1 MRFPLLIV
9 PVASLPSR
17 HAANAQIGVFDSG
30 VGGLTVLKE
39 IHKQLPNESVL
50 YFGDTA
56 RVPYGNREPAEII
69 QFVREILTM
78 MSQRQVKMV
87 LMACSTGSA
96 LALDL
101 VRNEFDFPIVGVV
114 KPGARAAVQAGKRV
128 GVIAT
133 QATVNSQAYGHEM
146 RRCKPNVQVW
156 EIACPQFVPLIEQNL
171 IHHPETLEIAR
182 DCLQP
187 LLDIHVD
194 TLVFGCTHYPHLQTV
209 FEKIMPVG
217 TKYINPAES
226 AVRESLQVLEKAG
239 LQNTSGIAGETSFY
253 VSGCAQ
259 SFAHLSVNWLQQ
271 QPPVENISVAA
282 LQSYTAF

>member
-9 PVASLPSR
+9 PVASLPSK

-56 RVPYGNREPAEII
+56 RVPYGNREPAEIV

-101 VRNEFDFPIVGVV
+101 VRDEFNFPIVGVV
-114 KPGARAAVQAGKRV
+114 KPGARAAVQAGERV

-133 QATVNSQAYGHEM
+133 QATVNSQAYGNEM
-146 RRCKPNVQVW
+146 RRCNPNVQVW
-156 EIACPQFVPLIEQNL
+156 EIACPQFVPLIEQNR
-171 IHHPETLEIAR
+171 IHEPETLEIAR

-187 LLDIHVD
+187 LVDIHVD
-194 TLVFGCTHYPHLQTV
+194 ALVFGCTHYPHLQTV
-209 FEKIMPVG
+209 FEQIMPVG
-217 TKYINPAES
+217 TKYVNPAES

-239 LQNTSGIAGETSFY
+239 LQNTSDIAGETSFY

-271 QPPVENISVAA
+271 QPQVENISVAA

>member
-1 MRFPLLIV
+1 LIV
-9 PVASLPSR
+9 PVASLPPK

-56 RVPYGNREPAEII
+56 RVPYGNREPAEIV

-101 VRNEFDFPIVGVV
+101 VRDEFNFPIVGVV
-114 KPGARAAVQAGKRV
+114 KPGARAAVQAGERV

-133 QATVNSQAYGHEM
+133 QATVNSQAYGNEM
-146 RRCKPNVQVW
+146 RRCNPNVQVW
-156 EIACPQFVPLIEQNL
+156 EIACPQFVPLIEQNR
-171 IHHPETLEIAR
+171 IHEPETLEIAR

-187 LLDIHVD
+187 LVDIHVD
-194 TLVFGCTHYPHLQTV
+194 ALVFGCTHYPHLQTV
-209 FEKIMPVG
+209 FEQIMPVG
-217 TKYINPAES
+217 TKYVNPAES

-239 LQNTSGIAGETSFY
+239 LQNTSDIAGETSFY

-271 QPPVENISVAA
+271 QPQVENISVAA

>member
-1 MRFPLLIV
+1 LLIV
-9 PVASLPSR
+9 PVASLPSK

-56 RVPYGNREPAEII
+56 RVPYGNREPAEIV

-101 VRNEFDFPIVGVV
+101 VRDEFNFPIVGVV
-114 KPGARAAVQAGKRV
+114 KPGARAAVQAGERV

-133 QATVNSQAYGHEM
+133 QATVNSQAYGNEM
-146 RRCKPNVQVW
+146 RRCNPNVQVW
-156 EIACPQFVPLIEQNL
+156 EIACPQFVPLIEQNR
-171 IHHPETLEIAR
+171 IHEPETLEIAR

-187 LLDIHVD
+187 LVDIHVD
-194 TLVFGCTHYPHLQTV
+194 ALVFGCTHYPHLQTV
-209 FEKIMPVG
+209 FEQIMPVG
-217 TKYINPAES
+217 TKYVNPAES

-239 LQNTSGIAGETSFY
+239 LQNTSDIAGETSFY

-271 QPPVENISVAA
+271 QPQVENISVAA